1 MGSGSG
7 AVILGL
13 APELPEWRNA
23 CDRVVLAC
31 QKFLEFD
38 KNTAGFFGSTEVLR
52 NLVKPGKF
60 GNVTDSK
67 FFGIFWAIKFFQ
79 KGLVMYFL

>member
-1 MGSGSG
+1 MTESYGINVGKYGYRSSHGSVMASGSG

-38 KNTAGFFGSTEVLR
+38 KNTAF
-52 NLVKPGKF
+52 LVQLKC
-60 GNVTDSK
+60 
-67 FFGIFWAIKFFQ
+67 
-79 KGLVMYFL
+79 

>member
-1 MGSGSG
+1 MCPFVSGSG

-31 QKFLEFD
+31 QKFLELFCQPKKRVD
-38 KNTAGFFGSTEVLR
+38 ILL
-52 NLVKPGKF
+52 NLC
-60 GNVTDSK
+60 
-67 FFGIFWAIKFFQ
+67 
-79 KGLVMYFL
+79 